1 MKINIKKSLT
11 LGTLIPDIAKE
22 FTKDSS
28 RAAIKLVI
36 KEFINS
42 GRSPVEGKSFKKY
55 SKKYA
60 RLKGKD
66 APVDMTVTGQML
78 NSLVISKGKE
88 GRSLRI
94 YFRSVIAKYHD
105 VMGAGV
111 SRVIRRLLPTNA
123 GERFKATITK
133 LIKALVNNS
142 VDKAVKKQNN

>member
-1 MKINIKKSLT
+1 VKINIKKSLA

-28 RAAIKLVI
+28 RAALKLVI
-36 KEFINS
+36 REFINS
-42 GRSPVEGKSFKKY
+42 GKSPVKGKSFKKY
-55 SKKYA
+55 SKDYA
-60 RLKGKD
+60 KLKGKD
-66 APVDMTVTGQML
+66 APVDMTVTGNML
-78 NSLVISKGKE
+78 NSLVVSQGSN

-111 SRVIRRLLPTNA
+111 NKIIRRLLPTNA
-123 GERFKATITK
+123 GERFKAAITK